1 MVYNPSLGNIFNS
14 KRNEVSLNSNTA
26 IYARVV
32 EVLLDESIPSK
43 ELYEELGREDSLN
56 GIFYRDIFEP
66 ILEDESQDSNLSNLP
81 FAYCDNPTLKRI
93 PLKGEIV
100 EITFKPGPTLGE
112 GKYPFVAYYSF
123 PINIW
128 NNAHHNALPDS
139 KASITEI
146 DFGSNVEEQQKI
158 SSLQSFT
165 GDVLLEGRLGQSLRF
180 SGFNHPRSVL
190 TTDSNISSPY
200 AILKVGQD
208 PEYDDLQTYV
218 EDINKDLNSIY
229 ITTNHIVPIEKSISK
244 QNTFRGTP
252 PLDLDKFQNN
262 QIILDSG
269 RIVLHAKQ
277 DSIFLNSLNS
287 ISFESTTINLDST
300 QYLSIDA
307 PEVYIGSNAIEP
319 AVLGDSTEA
328 LLRKVLDLLTEIGT
342 QFTKATTPASAV
354 AVLAG
359 LGAYI
364 PAQANTIASRLSSI
378 KSKKV
383 KVE

>member
-1 MVYNPSLGNIFNS
+1 MVYNPTIGGILNTIKKETTDLSEKSIFG
-14 KRNEVSLNSNTA
+14 
-26 IYARVV
+26 RVV
-32 EVLLDESIPSK
+32 QIVLDETSIESD
-43 ELYEELGREDSLN
+43 LYNNLGRENSLN
-56 GIFYRDIFEP
+56 GIFYRN
-66 ILEDESQDSNLSNLP
+66 ILESSITEEEDIDFSTLP
-81 FAYCDNPTLKRI
+81 FAYCDNSTIKRI
-93 PLKGEIV
+93 PVKGEIV
-100 EITFKPGPTLGE
+100 EITLKPSSTLG
-112 GKYPFVAYYSF
+112 GGNYPFAAYYSF
-123 PINIW
+123 PLNIW
-128 NNAHHNALPDS
+128 NNAHHNALPDT
-139 KASITEI
+139 KVDITEI
-146 DFGSNVEEQQKI
+146 DFGESIKEQERI
-158 SSLQSFT
+158 APLQAFS

-180 SGFNHPRSVL
+180 SGFNHPRSIL
-190 TTDSNISSPY
+190 TTDTNISSPY

-208 PEYDDLQTYV
+208 PEYDDLQSYV

-229 ITTNHIVPIEKSISK
+229 ITTNHIIPIEKSISK
-244 QNTFRGTP
+244 QNTFRDTP
-252 PLDLDKFQNN
+252 PLDLNKFQNN
-262 QIILDSG
+262 QIVLDSG

-300 QYLSIDA
+300 EYLSIDA
-307 PEVYIGSNAIEP
+307 PEVYIGSNAVEP

-342 QFTKATTPASAV
+342 QFTKATTPATAV

-364 PAQANTIASRLSSI
+364 PAQVNTIASRLNSI